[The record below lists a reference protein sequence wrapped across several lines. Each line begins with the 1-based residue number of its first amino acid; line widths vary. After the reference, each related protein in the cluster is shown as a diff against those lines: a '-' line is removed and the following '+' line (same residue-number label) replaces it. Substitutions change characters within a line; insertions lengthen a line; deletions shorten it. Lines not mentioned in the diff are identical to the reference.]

1 MPPVTHTFA
10 ADSGLLVAQAGEELL
25 LLPWPALKAM
35 RRSGPG
41 APWRPARPRLDIRA
55 RVAEPELARYLEG
68 LPPGVVETVERF
80 PDRHWELMIFVAR
93 CGMPALDLLQAN
105 PALGYML
112 ANNREFR
119 RVHKTEPMVSARL
132 LLAPRRRQRDV
143 LEWLGFPPTETV
155 RRVLRKIDYDALDVG
170 ALRALRAHMGDD
182 RCRQRLSHL
191 PRITRPLLKMAGEGA
206 LPSLAPALLRQLLE
220 GRLPRGSTLPRVVS
234 DTIRMWRVAHPGVP
248 LPVFLS
254 VRRLR
259 EVHDELA
266 ATVDW
271 AALAKRSP
279 GFPVPPLPGTGAI
292 VPLDTAQLLCEEG
305 ELQHNCVGSY
315 VTRVRRRQLYIYRVI
330 EPSRATLSIVRRDGR
345 WRIDQLKGPRNSPVP
360 AETRKTVQ
368 AWLRD
373 AQPDAPGRR
382 RVAQPE
388 LLSDEPL
395 RE

>member
-1 MPPVTHTFA
+1 MPPVTYTFA
-10 ADSGLLVAQAGEELL
+10 ADSGLLIAQGDEEML

-35 RRSGPG
+35 KRGNKDSR
-41 APWRPARPRLDIRA
+41 WRPARPRLDIRA
-55 RVAEPELARYLEG
+55 RLAEPALARYLE
-68 LPPGVVETVERF
+68 PCPAGVVETVERF
-80 PDRHWELMIFVAR
+80 PDRHWELLVFAER
-93 CGMPALDLLQAN
+93 CGRPALDLLHAT

-155 RRVLRKIDYDALDVG
+155 RRVLRKIDDDALDVG

-191 PRITRPLLKMAGEGA
+191 PRITRPLLRMAGEGT

-220 GRLPRGSTLPRVVS
+220 GRLPRTSTLPRVVS
-234 DTIRMWRVAHPGVP
+234 DTIRMWRVAHAGAP
-248 LPVFLS
+248 LPVFVS

-259 EVHDELA
+259 EEHDRLA
-266 ATVDW
+266 ATTDW
-271 AALAKRSP
+271 SALASRASDLP
-279 GFPVPPLPGTGAI
+279 PPPLPGTAAI
-292 VPLDTAQLLCEEG
+292 VPLDTPLMLCEEG

-315 VTRVRRRQLYIYRVI
+315 VTRVRRRQLYIYRVL
-330 EPSRATLSIVRRDGR
+330 EPSRATLSIVKRDGR
-345 WRIDQLKGPRNSPVP
+345 WRIDQLEGPRNSPVP
-360 AETRKTVQ
+360 TGTRKAVW

-373 AQPDAPGRR
+373 AQPDPPGRR
-382 RVAQPE
+382 RVAQPG
-388 LLSDEPL
+388 LLTDEPL
-395 RE
+395 LD